1 MRYDYRAAAPGVVEA
16 MRGLEREIARSG
28 LERPLLHLVK
38 IRASQLNGCAFCL
51 TMHIREAR
59 EDGERQERI
68 DLLPAW
74 REAPFYSARERA
86 ALAWTEAVTLLPQTG
101 VPNDVYEQARA
112 VFSPTELAYLTL
124 AIVAINGWNRLNVSF
139 RIPPEVEDVS
149 VERVYH
155 A

>member
-51 TMHIREAR
+51 AMHIREAC

-101 VPNDVYEQARA
+101 VPDDVYEQARA

>member
-74 REAPFYSARERA
+74 REAPFYNARERA

-101 VPNDVYEQARA
+101 VPDDVYEQARA

>member
-74 REAPFYSARERA
+74 REAPFYNARERA

>member
-74 REAPFYSARERA
+74 REAPFYNARERA

-101 VPNDVYEQARA
+101 VPDDVYEQARA

-139 RIPPEVEDVS
+139 RITPEVEDVS
-149 VERVYH
+149 AERGYH

>member
-28 LERPLLHLVK
+28 LECPLLHLVK

-74 REAPFYSARERA
+74 REAPFYNARERA

-101 VPNDVYEQARA
+101 VPDDVYEQARA